1 MSVFAANKKYIS
13 QAMQYMYMAQGV
25 QEEQQDIDFGRQLL
39 SNIRQMRIQQAAMD
53 VQSQGRDGIVNT
65 GFTAARQ
72 GLQTQL
78 TQPYQQATE
87 DYERQEEIAGLQA
100 KANQA
105 IKKYKKQAKTAR
117 TTGYITAAVL
127 GAAGGFIGGAV
138 AAGAAGATTASI
150 AGGAAIGGAIG
161 TGIGGGIGAASG
173 ADRNYYGG
181 VVQGGIVGTS
191 IAVTGSTAFMGPA
204 AAAGGGTSGAVTEAS
219 GGTIT
224 TQIGNTTT
232 IGSWASA
239 PTTTAAASG
248 SWTASQWLA
257 AGKIV
262 STIGGAMKDINN
274 YEVKLPVSQAYTGQ
288 NYSQYVQSFRGFA

>member
-53 VQSQGRDGIVNT
+53 VQSQGREGVVNT

-72 GLQTQL
+72 GLQTQF

-87 DYERQEEIAGLQA
+87 DYGRQEEIAELQA

-105 IKKYKKQAKTAR
+105 LKKYKKQAKTAR
-117 TTGYITAAVL
+117 TTGYITSAVL
-127 GAAGGFIGGAV
+127 AVAGGFLAAGAV
-138 AAGAAGATTASI
+138 AAGAAAAGTVATSTSLAIGAAAGGVAGGALGA
-150 AGGAAIGGAIG
+150 AGGAAA
-161 TGIGGGIGAASG
+161 G
-173 ADRNYYGG
+173 ADRNYMGG
-181 VVQGGIVGTS
+181 AVSGTMAGTS
-191 IAVTGSTAFMGPA
+191 IAMAGTTFMGA
-204 AAAGGGTSGAVTEAS
+204 GAAAGGTGRGTVSYTLADGGATM
-219 GGTIT
+219 
-224 TQIGNTTT
+224 
-232 IGSWASA
+232 
-239 PTTTAAASG
+239 TAAAAPST
-248 SWTASQWLA
+248 SWTASQWMS

-262 STIGGAMKDINN
+262 STIGGAVKDINN

>member
-100 KANQA
+100 QANQA

-117 TTGYITAAVL
+117 TTGYLTAAVL

-181 VVQGGIVGTS
+181 VVQGGIAGTS
-191 IAVTGSTAFMGPA
+191 IAVAGSTAFMGPA
-204 AAAGGGTSGAVTEAS
+204 AAAEGAGSGFVSYTLPDGGA
-219 GGTIT
+219 TI
-224 TQIGNTTT
+224 I
-232 IGSWASA
+232 
-239 PTTTAAASG
+239 AATPPST

-257 AGKIV
+257 AGAIT
-262 STIGGAMKDINN
+262 STIGGAVKDINN

>member
-72 GLQTQL
+72 GLQTQF

-100 KANQA
+100 QANRA
-105 IKKYKKQAKTAR
+105 LKKYKKQAKTAR
-117 TTGYITAAVL
+117 TTGYLTAAAAVVATVL
-127 GAAGGFIGGAV
+127 T
-138 AAGAAGATTASI
+138 AGAASPLAA
-150 AGGAAIGGAIG
+150 AAWGAAATG
-161 TGIGGGIGAASG
+161 TTMAVGSMAG
-173 ADRNYYGG
+173 ADRNF
-181 VVQGGIVGTS
+181 QGG
-191 IAVTGSTAFMGPA
+191 AVKGGLMSTAAMTT
-204 AAAGGGTSGAVTEAS
+204 AAGAGFLGGTSGAVTEAS
-219 GGTIT
+219 GGTIA
-224 TQIGNTTT
+224 TQVGNTTT

-239 PTTTAAASG
+239 PTTTAVASG

-257 AGKIV
+257 AGKIA
-262 STIGGAMKDINN
+262 STIGGAVKDINN

>member
-1 MSVFAANKKYIS
+1 MSVFAANKSYLS

-53 VQSQGRDGIVNT
+53 VQSQGREGIVNT

-105 IKKYKKQAKTAR
+105 LKKYKKQAKTAR

-127 GAAGGFIGGAV
+127 GVAGGFIGGAV

-181 VVQGGIVGTS
+181 VVQGGIAGTS
-191 IAVTGSTAFMGPA
+191 IAVAGSAAFMGPA
-204 AAAGGGTSGAVTEAS
+204 AAAGGAGSGTVSYTLADGGATM
-219 GGTIT
+219 I
-224 TQIGNTTT
+224 
-232 IGSWASA
+232 
-239 PTTTAAASG
+239 AAAPPST

-257 AGKIV
+257 AGKIA
-262 STIGGAMKDINN
+262 STIGGAVKDINN

>member
-39 SNIRQMRIQQAAMD
+39 SNIRQMRIQQAAID
-53 VQSQGRDGIVNT
+53 VQSQGREGIVNT

-105 IKKYKKQAKTAR
+105 LKKYKKQAKTAR

-127 GAAGGFIGGAV
+127 GVAGGFIGGAL
-138 AAGAAGATTASI
+138 AAGAASATTASI

-181 VVQGGIVGTS
+181 VVQGGIAGTS
-191 IAVTGSTAFMGPA
+191 IAVAGSAAFMGPA
-204 AAAGGGTSGAVTEAS
+204 AAAGGAGSGTVSYTLADGGATM
-219 GGTIT
+219 I
-224 TQIGNTTT
+224 
-232 IGSWASA
+232 
-239 PTTTAAASG
+239 AAAPPST

-257 AGKIV
+257 AGKIA
-262 STIGGAMKDINN
+262 STIGGAVKDINN